1 MSKKT
6 IDVTKIASQVEEKT
20 NELNKIDELISR
32 EKKESSIEVFK
43 VARKIAF
50 KELKKLQK
58 MMSFNHLKIHIL
70 SYFCKLQAKLI
81 FI

>member
-58 MMSFNHLKIHIL
+58 LMDKMAL
-70 SYFCKLQAKLI
+70 A
-81 FI
+81 

>member
-58 MMSFNHLKIHIL
+58 MMDKMAL
-70 SYFCKLQAKLI
+70 A
-81 FI
+81 